1 MKRTRPDD
9 VRHGLAARA
18 ASRRSAGAL
27 ALVALIGW
35 AAGMANADGTQ
46 KPGTLPRLGQS
57 WGRPKSLVVTPSETR
72 LTGPRARCQLVL
84 TAVFD
89 SGRELDATRLAVWRV
104 EPQGVVSVEA
114 GRLRPLAEGQTV
126 VTAEL
131 AGLRAQASVRVTGM
145 QAASPVRFHSDVLA
159 ALTKAGCNM
168 GACHGSPSGKGGF
181 RLSLRGYDPP
191 LDLMTLRRE
200 FHGRRVN
207 VFEPDQ
213 SLVLRKPLMEIAHG
227 GGKRMRKGDAVHR
240 VLRQW
245 IAQGMPVDPPQTPRL
260 ERIEIFPPQRTL
272 HDGAD
277 QQQLRIEGVFSDGHR
292 EDLTEL
298 TVFESSAESVARV
311 SADGLVRREGRGE
324 TAILARYLDK
334 MATAHITFLEDV
346 EGFVW
351 PNPPEHNFVD
361 RLVFQKLKQLQIPPS
376 ELCRDDE
383 YLRRVYLDLAGRL
396 PTIEETLE
404 FLQDGSPDKRAR
416 LCDRLLESSDYA
428 EFWALKWADVLRVK
442 GAKLKT
448 AGLYKFYQWLYESL
462 LHDRPFDRMAY
473 EMLTAQ
479 GSVFENPPAGYWRI
493 SRDPTDATETTA
505 QLFLGIRIQ
514 CAKCHNHPFERWS
527 QDNYYGIAAAFVRVA
542 RKPGPLPDDELIY
555 ATHSGEVTQP
565 RTGKT
570 MKVHLLLK
578 GDVDVPA
585 DVDRRRVFAEWLTAP
600 ENPFFARSVV
610 NRIWGHLLG
619 RGIVDPVDDFRDSN
633 PPSNEPLLEA
643 LTRVFVE
650 HGFRHKPIIR
660 TIVNSRV
667 YQLSARTN
675 PLNQDDEVYHSH
687 ALTRLLTAEQLL
699 DAICQVTGVP
709 ENFPGYP
716 PGTRAVALVEP
727 PKDHY
732 FLKVFGQPQREMAC
746 QCERSNESN
755 LSQALQMIN
764 GPLIHNKLRAENGRI
779 ARLLKEGKSDEQI
792 VDELYLA
799 AVCRHP
805 DKAEMEAALGHIRAS
820 EDRRA
825 AIEDVAWALLNS
837 KEFLFQH

>member
-1 MKRTRPDD
+1 MNGWWTHTVW
-9 VRHGLAARA
+9 VRRGDRE
-18 ASRRSAGAL
+18 SRR
-27 ALVALIGW
+27 ALVLLIFGLLIAAALP
-35 AAGMANADGTQ
+35 AYAEEA
-46 KPGTLPRLGQS
+46 GTLPSLGPQ
-57 WGRPKSLVVTPSETR
+57 WGRLRGLSLVPNAAELR
-72 LTGPRARCQLVL
+72 GPRASCQLVL
-84 TAVFD
+84 TATFD
-89 SGRELDATRLAVWRV
+89 SGRELDATGHAVWRAQP
-104 EPQGVVSVEA
+104 EGVVAVED
-114 GRLRPLAEGQTV
+114 GRVRPLANGTAMVVAEVEGRTAQTR
-126 VTAEL
+126 VT
-131 AGLRAQASVRVTGM
+131 VTGM
-145 QAASPVRFHSDVLA
+145 DANGPVRFHTEVLA

-181 RLSLRGYDPP
+181 RLSLRGYDPA

-207 VFEPDQ
+207 VFEPDR

-240 VLRQW
+240 VLRAW
-245 IAQGMPVDPPQTPRL
+245 IDQGMPVEPPETPRL
-260 ERIEIFPPQRTL
+260 ERIEIFPQQRTL

-277 QQQLRIEGVFSDGHR
+277 RQQLRVEGLFSDGHR
-292 EDLTEL
+292 EDLTAL
-298 TVFESSAESVARV
+298 TVFESSAESVGRV

-334 MATAHITFLEDV
+334 MTTAHITFLKDV
-346 EGFVW
+346 EGFAW
-351 PNPPEHNFVD
+351 PNPPENNFVD
-361 RLVFQKLKQLQIPPS
+361 HYVFQKLKQLQIPPS
-376 ELCRDDE
+376 ELCTDEE

-396 PTIEETLE
+396 PSIEETLR
-404 FLQDGSPDKRAR
+404 FLEDTSPTKRAE
-416 LCDRLLESSDYA
+416 LCDRLLESPDYA

-448 AGLYKFYQWLYESL
+448 AGLYKFYQWLYESM
-462 LHDRPFDRMAY
+462 LHDRPFDRMAF

-479 GSVFENPPAGYWRI
+479 GSVLENPPAGYWRI

-514 CAKCHNHPFERWS
+514 CAKCHNHPFERWT
-527 QDNYYGIAAAFVRVA
+527 QDNYYGIAAAFARVA
-542 RKPGPLPDDELIY
+542 RKPGPLPEDEIIF
-555 ATHSGEVTQP
+555 AARSGEITQP

-578 GDVDVPA
+578 GDVDVPP

-600 ENPFFARSVV
+600 DNPFFARSVV

-633 PPSNEPLLEA
+633 PPSNEELLAA
-643 LTRVFVE
+643 LTKAFVE
-650 HGFRHKPIIR
+650 GGFRHKPIIR

-667 YQLSARTN
+667 YQLSARTT
-675 PLNQDDEVYHSH
+675 PLNQDDEIYHSH
-687 ALTRLLTAEQLL
+687 AMTRLLAAEQLL

-779 ARLLKEGKSDEQI
+779 ARLLKEGKTDEQI

-805 DKAEMEAALGHIRAS
+805 APAELQAALRHIKS
-820 EDRRA
+820 SDDRRA